1 MDSYT
6 LMITTCL
13 TAATMA
19 FTFFGLAAGSRRET
33 YLLMWGC
40 AGLMFFCNSVLACI
54 AFHVQLPYLLSPG
67 FANTCTVLGY
77 LFLLLGLRL
86 YLRLTNHLFW
96 LPLLAT
102 LTFAVNVL
110 PWAQVDVSHRLLL
123 NFPIL
128 FGLQA
133 MIVLL
138 LFRHRQ
144 PQLKTVYSALA
155 LVFMLNAA
163 QMAARWFYLLVDDAP
178 GLTFLG
184 SQLVQTLGRL
194 AMFVFVLL
202 ATFACAL
209 LVIRRQELVLREHSD
224 KDPLT
229 GCYNRRALHRLMDQ
243 IEQGR
248 QTQPQL
254 LSLIIFDVDHFKQI
268 NDNFGHPCGDQ
279 VLTQLC
285 RSIQQE
291 LRATDLLFRLGGEE
305 FAVALPD
312 TRQDIA
318 RQVAERL
325 RQQALDLKL
334 PLHPDCRI
342 SISLGVSA
350 GVLTTKPWT
359 ELLKQ
364 ADSALYQAKH
374 LGRNQTLCYAEPHC

>member
-155 LVFMLNAA
+155 LVFILNAA
-163 QMAARWFYLLVDDAP
+163 QMAARWCYLLIDDTP

-194 AMFVFVLL
+194 AISGLL
-202 ATFACAL
+202 
-209 LVIRRQELVLREHSD
+209 
-224 KDPLT
+224 P
-229 GCYNRRALHRLMDQ
+229 
-243 IEQGR
+243 
-248 QTQPQL
+248 
-254 LSLIIFDVDHFKQI
+254 
-268 NDNFGHPCGDQ
+268 
-279 VLTQLC
+279 
-285 RSIQQE
+285 
-291 LRATDLLFRLGGEE
+291 
-305 FAVALPD
+305 
-312 TRQDIA
+312 
-318 RQVAERL
+318 
-325 RQQALDLKL
+325 
-334 PLHPDCRI
+334 
-342 SISLGVSA
+342 
-350 GVLTTKPWT
+350 
-359 ELLKQ
+359 
-364 ADSALYQAKH
+364 
-374 LGRNQTLCYAEPHC
+374 

>member
-19 FTFFGLAAGSRRET
+19 LTFFGLAAASRRET
-33 YLLMWGC
+33 YLIMWGC
-40 AGLMFFCNSVLACI
+40 AGLMFLCNSVLACI
-54 AFHVQLPYLLSPG
+54 AFHVQLPYLLAPG

-86 YLRLTNHLFW
+86 YLRLAIQLYW

-102 LTFAVNVL
+102 LTYAVNLL
-110 PWAQVDVSHRLLL
+110 PWTQIDVSHRILL

-128 FGLQA
+128 FGLQTI
-133 MIVLL
+133 IVLL

-144 PQLKTVYSALA
+144 PQLKKAYTALA
-155 LVFMLNAA
+155 LVFILNAA
-163 QMAARWFYLLVDDAP
+163 QMAARWCYLLVDDTP

-194 AMFVFVLL
+194 AMFVFVLM

-229 GCYNRRALHRLMDQ
+229 GCYNRRALQRLLDQ
-243 IEQGR
+243 IEQR
-248 QTQPQL
+248 RPPQPQP
-254 LSLIIFDVDHFKQI
+254 LSLIIFDVDHFKHI
-268 NDNFGHPCGDQ
+268 NDNFGHACGDQ
-279 VLTQLC
+279 VLAELC
-285 RSIQQE
+285 LSIQQE
-291 LRATDLLFRLGGEE
+291 LRSTDLLFRLGGEE
-305 FAVALPD
+305 FAVALPN
-312 TRQDIA
+312 TQLHVASQI
-318 RQVAERL
+318 AERL
-325 RQQALDLKL
+325 RQRALALKL
-334 PLHPDCRI
+334 SQQPDCRI

-350 GVLTTKPWT
+350 GFTNTRPWT

-374 LGRNQTLCYAEPHC
+374 LGRNQTLCYAETNC